1 MRVGTSLKPEEM
13 DYIIGQLC
21 REPNRVELGMLELMY
36 SEHCSY
42 KSSRPILRILPKEG
56 PRVLVGPGYDAGIVD
71 IGNGY
76 VVAFKIESHN
86 HPSAIDPYNGAAT
99 GIGGIV
105 RDILCTNCRPVALLD
120 SLRFG
125 PPRKGRTKW
134 LLKYVVK
141 GISDY
146 GNRIGVPT
154 IAGEVEF
161 DESFETN
168 CLVNVAC
175 VGIGRRDSIVLAKME
190 RPGDYIVLMGSSTG
204 RDGIHGVTFASK
216 TITAESEEE
225 RPSVQIGDP
234 FMKKMIIEATL
245 EAVATGFITGLKD
258 LGGAGLTCALSE
270 MSFKGGT
277 GVEVDLEKV
286 HLREEGM
293 TPYEIMLSESQERML
308 FVVKPEGLEKVLEV
322 FRKWG
327 LPYSVIGKVTD
338 TGEVLVRHRGEV
350 VARLPS
356 KLLAETP
363 ILRRRA
369 KRPKDLPKML
379 KVPKPREPRDLG
391 RVLVKMLSSPNIAS
405 KEPIYS
411 QYDYEVGVRTIVK
424 PGDGDAAVLRL
435 LEEPRAIAVKA
446 DCNSRH
452 CRLDPFNGHAGA
464 VAESAR
470 NVVAVGAEPIAA
482 VDCCNFGNPERPE
495 VFWQFVEGIRGLSYM
510 LEGLGIPCVG
520 GNVSFYNEDE
530 RTGRAVNPTTVVVT
544 LGLVEELD
552 WVTTMAFKEHG
563 DEIFVVGR
571 TYAEMGGSEYY
582 HWIHGISG
590 GKPPRASPERERAS
604 MAVVKDAIRGGLIDA
619 AHDCSKGGIAVALAV
634 MAMKG
639 GLGADVDLGRI
650 PRSGVERLDELLFSE
665 SYARFI
671 ISAQPGAARELRAI
685 AERHGCA
692 LSRLGRV
699 IDSPEL
705 SMRHGEREI
714 RCGLG
719 ELMEAWKGSMRRYLG
734 EL

>member
-1 MRVGTSLKPEEM
+1 
-13 DYIIGQLC
+13 
-21 REPNRVELGMLELMY
+21 MLELMY

-42 KSSRPILRILPKEG
+42 KSSRPILKILPKEG

-154 IAGEVEF
+154 VAGEVEF

-175 VGIGRRDSIVLAKME
+175 VGIGRKDSVVLARMD

-216 TITAESEEE
+216 AITAESEEE

-234 FMKKMIIEATL
+234 FMKKVIIEATL
-245 EAVATGFITGLKD
+245 EAVATGFVTGLKD

-270 MSFKGGT
+270 MAFKGGT
-277 GVEVDLEKV
+277 GAEVELDRV

-308 FVVKPEGLEKVLEV
+308 FVVKPEGLEGVLEV
-322 FRKWG
+322 FRRWG
-327 LPYSVIGKVTD
+327 LPHSVIGRVTE
-338 TGEVLVRHRGEV
+338 GEEVVVRYGGEV
-350 VARLPS
+350 VARLPAR
-356 KLLAETP
+356 LLADAP
-363 ILRRRA
+363 IVRRRA
-369 KRPKDLPKML
+369 RRPRWLAKMLRIPKPKEPKDL
-379 KVPKPREPRDLG
+379 G
-391 RVLVKMLSSPNIAS
+391 RALARMLSSPNIAS

-411 QYDYEVGVRTIVK
+411 QYDHEVGIRTVVK

-435 LEEPRAIAVKA
+435 LEDPRAIAVKA

-452 CRLDPFNGHAGA
+452 CLLDPFNGHAGA
-464 VAESAR
+464 AAESAR

-495 VFWQFVEGIRGLSYM
+495 VFWQFSEGIKGLSFM
-510 LEGLGIPCVG
+510 LRGLGIPCVG

-530 RTGRAVNPTTVVVT
+530 RSGRAVNPTTVVVM
-544 LGLVEELD
+544 LGLIEDLD

-563 DEIFVVGR
+563 DEIFAIGR
-571 TYAEMGGSEYY
+571 TYPEMGGSEYY
-582 HWIHGISG
+582 HWIHGICG
-590 GKPPRASPERERAS
+590 GRPPRARPERERAS
-604 MAVVKDAIRGGLIDA
+604 MAVVKEAIREGLIDA
-619 AHDCSKGGIAVALAV
+619 AHDCSKGGLAVALAI
-634 MAMKG
+634 MALKG
-639 GLGADVDLGRI
+639 GLGADVDLKRV
-650 PRSGVERLDELLFSE
+650 PRSGVGRLDELLFSE

-671 ISAQPGAARELRAI
+671 VSARPGAARGLKALAR
-685 AERHGCA
+685 RHGA
-692 LSRLGRV
+692 IVSKLGRV
-699 IDSPEL
+699 VDSPDL
-705 SMRHGEREI
+705 SLRFGERVV
-714 RCGLG
+714 RCGIG
-719 ELMEAWKGSMRRYLG
+719 ELGRAWGESMRRYLG